1 MSKKIYIVFL
11 FLSFNCLSQLKPDSI
26 FNSIDTFN
34 NFSKKVNFLESV
46 FRKNRLSNKEF
57 NLILNKLNSFKNQY
71 PEKLSEIVIQ
81 EKIGNLYLKQSKTNK
96 ALEEYFKLL
105 SIAEKNKNN
114 FFIGSAHDH
123 IAETYQLLDNK
134 IFAQKHFYYTL
145 IYFEKTDSL
154 NPLADVYNLL
164 GTNYKNLKQFD
175 SSLKYHEKSLALR
188 IKTKNKKG
196 ISYSYN
202 NIALVYM
209 KKSEFTKAEQYLR
222 RSLEIKRS
230 LGDDKG
236 IAGSLINLGE
246 VYTNR
251 KQYIIAKSFYE
262 EGINY
267 ALQAKA
273 GVFYKTGI
281 LNMANMFFNM
291 GDYRNSAIYYS
302 KNKNITDSL
311 REEETSKQ
319 IAELTAQYDVDRKD
333 AEILIQQEQL
343 RAQQAENTKQKFL
356 IIASGVAILMMLIT
370 IFFVYRSYK
379 LNKLN
384 SQKLSE
390 KNKEIEEKN
399 KEIADSIN
407 YAKSIQQSLLT
418 SKSILDKNL
427 KDYFILYKP
436 KDIVSGDFYWGA
448 ETENAFILACLDCT
462 GHGVPGAFM
471 SLIGKENL
479 DKAILKTNKPG
490 EILHELNKGVKKSLN
505 QENNNSRDGMD
516 VAVLLIEKSNNDITK
531 IKYAGANRPLYYI
544 KTNLNQLEEIKPT
557 KQAIGGLTSVNQN
570 FEEHDLLLKKGD
582 TLYLSTDGF
591 ADQFGFEKN
600 KKLTTKRFKEL
611 LEKISSQDIA
621 NQRKLLEDFFTV
633 WQGNNDQL
641 DDLLVIGI
649 KI

>member
-1 MSKKIYIVFL
+1 LSKKIYIVFL
-11 FLSFNCLSQLKPDSI
+11 FLSFSCLSQLKLDSI

-46 FRKNRLSNKEF
+46 FRENRLSNKEF

-96 ALEEYFKLL
+96 ALEEYFTLL
-105 SIAEKNKNN
+105 NLAEKNKNN

-251 KQYIIAKSFYE
+251 KQYFKAKSYYE
-262 EGINY
+262 EGIYY

-291 GDYRNSAIYYS
+291 GDFKNSAIYYS
-302 KNKNITDSL
+302 INKNITDSL
-311 REEETSKQ
+311 REEETNKQ

-343 RAQQAENTKQKFL
+343 KAQLAENTKQKFL
-356 IIASGVAILMMLIT
+356 IIASGIAILMMLIT

-384 SQKLSE
+384 SQKLTE

-427 KDYFILYKP
+427 NNYFILYKP
-436 KDIVSGDFYWGA
+436 KDIVSGDFYWGT

-544 KTNLNQLEEIKPT
+544 ANNLNQLEEIKPT
-557 KQAIGGLTSVNQN
+557 KQAIGGLTNVNQN

-611 LEKISSQDIA
+611 LEEISKQDIA
-621 NQRKLLEDFFTV
+621 DQRKLLEDFFTV